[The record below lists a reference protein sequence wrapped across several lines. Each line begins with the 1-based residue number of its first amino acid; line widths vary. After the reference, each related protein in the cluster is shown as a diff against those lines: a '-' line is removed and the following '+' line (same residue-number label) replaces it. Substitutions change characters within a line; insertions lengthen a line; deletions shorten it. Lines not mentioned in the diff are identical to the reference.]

1 MGNIVSTKNIESES
15 LQNISINAFAYEL
28 LREELLPD
36 LIGNELDAILY
47 WAGRNLARKYPVET
61 IDEMIQFFTKA
72 GWGDLTI
79 IEHKRREMQFKLTGA
94 LIEEREQQKRH
105 SSYQLEAGFIAEQIQ
120 KQRGVVAESYE
131 EQKKRSSSVT
141 FLVQWDIKDPVEV

>member
-1 MGNIVSTKNIESES
+1 MGNIVSTKKIESES
-15 LQNISINAFAYEL
+15 LQNISMSAFAYEL

-36 LIGNELDAILY
+36 LIGKELDAILY
-47 WAGRNLARKYPVET
+47 WAGRNLARKYPLET
-61 IDEMIQFFTKA
+61 IDEVIQFFVKA

-79 IEHKRREMQFKLTGA
+79 IEHKRREMEFKLTGA
-94 LIEEREQQKRH
+94 LIKERQQQNRH

-131 EQKKRSSSVT
+131 EQKKRSDSIM
-141 FLVQWDIKDPVEV
+141 FLVKWDVKDPVEV

>member
-1 MGNIVSTKNIESES
+1 MS
-15 LQNISINAFAYEL
+15 AFAYEL

-36 LIGNELDAILY
+36 LIGKELDSILY
-47 WAGRNLARKYPVET
+47 WAGRNLARKYPLET
-61 IDEMIQFFTKA
+61 IDEVIQFFVKA

-79 IEHKRREMQFKLTGA
+79 IEHKRREMEFKLTGA
-94 LIEEREQQKRH
+94 LIKERQQQNRH

-131 EQKKRSSSVT
+131 EQKKRSDSIM
-141 FLVQWDIKDPVEV
+141 FLVKWDVKDPVEV